1 LRRRHEQGNHETQ
14 EGEEKMLIEDKV
26 QIEAVK
32 TRSYMMGE
40 IDGKVMITQG
50 RYIVFVKKEDFLL
63 DIDKQKKLP
72 EDGVKHFST
81 ENIQSQMRAAKL
93 SNRMLT
99 TGKSIL
105 RAIRDETTGEYAWFD
120 NKYLKMFDGCTPNL
134 IKYQGNP
141 EHYDAVFTR
150 YGEIIGIILPVRVS
164 EW

>member
-1 LRRRHEQGNHETQ
+1 
-14 EGEEKMLIEDKV
+14 MLIEDKV

-105 RAIRDETTGEYAWFD
+105 RAIRDETTGGYAWFD
-120 NKYLKMFDGCTPNL
+120 NEHP
-134 IKYQGNP
+134 GNS
-141 EHYDAVFTR
+141 EYYNAVFTR

>member
-1 LRRRHEQGNHETQ
+1 
-14 EGEEKMLIEDKV
+14 MLIEDKV

-50 RYIVFVKKEDFLL
+50 RYIVFVKKEDFLF

-105 RAIRDETTGEYAWFD
+105 RAIRDETTGGYAWFD

-134 IKYQGNP
+134 IKHPGNS
-141 EHYDAVFTR
+141 EYYNAVFTR

>member
-1 LRRRHEQGNHETQ
+1 
-14 EGEEKMLIEDKV
+14 MLIEDKV

-72 EDGVKHFST
+72 EDGVKHFSA

-105 RAIRDETTGEYAWFD
+105 RAIRDEETGEYAWFD

-134 IKYQGNP
+134 IKYPGNS
-141 EHYDAVFTR
+141 EYYDAVFTR
-150 YGEIIGIILPVRVS
+150 YGEIKGGERANKDAVDYIAEKYNIKERIPGGD
-164 EW
+164 

>member
-1 LRRRHEQGNHETQ
+1 
-14 EGEEKMLIEDKV
+14 MLIEDKV

-105 RAIRDETTGEYAWFD
+105 RAIRDEETGEYAWFD

-134 IKYQGNP
+134 IKHP
-141 EHYDAVFTR
+141 ENSEYYDAVFTR

>member
-1 LRRRHEQGNHETQ
+1 
-14 EGEEKMLIEDKV
+14 MLIEDKV

-105 RAIRDETTGEYAWFD
+105 RTIRDETTGGYAWFD
-120 NKYLKMFDGCTPNL
+120 NEYLKMFDGCTPNL
-134 IKYQGNP
+134 IKHPGNS
-141 EHYDAVFTR
+141 EYYNAVFTR

>member
-1 LRRRHEQGNHETQ
+1 
-14 EGEEKMLIEDKV
+14 MLIEDKV

-93 SNRMLT
+93 
-99 TGKSIL
+99 